1 MPRQAALRGQGGTAV
16 VQQAVW
22 LGSNTVTCV
31 VPGSSLSPAGNE
43 PFSSSDTFGCWASGI
58 VQRGIRSDV
67 VAARP
72 LIARRS
78 SASGAEAA
86 GRGECILFGRRTR
99 SAELMA
105 AGAGGVP
112 TQGAGGC

>member
-1 MPRQAALRGQGGTAV
+1 MNPTIPTTL
-16 VQQAVW
+16 
-22 LGSNTVTCV
+22 
-31 VPGSSLSPAGNE
+31 
-43 PFSSSDTFGCWASGI
+43 DTGLAWASGI

-67 VAARP
+67 VAGRP

-86 GRGECILFGRRTR
+86 GRGECILIGRRTR
-99 SAELMA
+99 SAELA

-112 TQGAGGC
+112 RGGAR